1 MSAPL
6 YLRIRNELEARIRSG
21 ELPPGARLPT
31 EAELQEAHG
40 IGRATAQRVLH
51 ELAQAGL
58 VERHRRRG
66 TFVAD
71 GVRQENL
78 LRFVNPGWPDRRSR
92 DGTRST
98 APPSSA
104 RRR

>member
-40 IGRATAQRVLH
+40 IGRATAQRV
-51 ELAQAGL
+51 
-58 VERHRRRG
+58 
-66 TFVAD
+66 
-71 GVRQENL
+71 
-78 LRFVNPGWPDRRSR
+78 
-92 DGTRST
+92 
-98 APPSSA
+98 
-104 RRR
+104 